1 MRRCPQ
7 CQNSCLFDKLEAR
20 EKDEDR
26 ARELCVQLNDINGD
40 GDVGVR
46 ETARDMISELEQLN
60 KGLFIDGLRQFIS
73 YKKNELGL

>member
-1 MRRCPQ
+1 M
-7 CQNSCLFDKLEAR
+7 
-20 EKDEDR
+20 
-26 ARELCVQLNDINGD
+26 QLNGINGD
-40 GDVGVR
+40 ADAAVR